1 MKNPWVIVGI
11 LAVVLFG
18 GAIWYSNSASED
30 SNVGVEVKEHIKGNP
45 EATVTLIEYSD
56 FQCPACAA
64 FQPVVKEII
73 NTYGDKLRFEYQHYP
88 LPIHKFSQQA
98 AVAAEAAG
106 QQGKFYEMHDKLFEN
121 QKEWSTSAT
130 PQALFMKY
138 AQDLGLDVELFKKHL
153 SSSMLRDVV
162 RSDLSK
168 AKELGLTGTPT
179 FYLNGEKMEIKTFE
193 DFVNKIAFAIDPT
206 TVLVNASGTE
216 AVGEPEVKF
225 GI

>member
-30 SNVGVEVKEHIKGNP
+30 SNVGVEVKEHVKGNP
-45 EATVTLIEYSD
+45 EATVTLVEYSD

-73 NTYGDKLRFEYQHYP
+73 NTYGDRLRFEYQHYP

-121 QKEWSTSAT
+121 QKEWSNSAT
-130 PQALFMKY
+130 PQVFFIKY
-138 AQDLGLDVELFKKHL
+138 AQDLGLDTELFKKHL
-153 SSSMLRDVV
+153 SSSLLRDAV
-162 RSDLSK
+162 RSDLNA

-179 FYLNGEKMEIKTFE
+179 FYLNGEKMTIETFE
-193 DFVNKIAFAIDPT
+193 DFIGQIAFAIDPT
-206 TVLVNASGTE
+206 AVPTNASGTP
-216 AVGEPEVKF
+216 AMTEPEVKF